1 MISVGTMVRWRP
13 DVVRDGPIGKITSY
27 RDART
32 AEIDGR
38 GWFVSVSLL
47 EPVDMLDDQDPIDP
61 MLAVIEQQLELIDDL
76 RGELKDA
83 TDEIEGLREYPDA
96 VVDCLEGYLLSKL
109 GQRRP
114 LTIQDPDLAELA
126 RAVFDGG
133 D

>member
-1 MISVGTMVRWRP
+1 MIPVGATVRWRP
-13 DVVRDGPIGKITSY
+13 DVVRGGPIGKVTSY

-47 EPVDMLDDQDPIDP
+47 EPVDMPDDP

-83 TDEIEGLREYPDA
+83 TDEIEGLREYLDA
-96 VVDCLEGYLLSKL
+96 VVDCLEGYLLAKL

>member
-1 MISVGTMVRWRP
+1 MIPVGATVRWRP
-13 DVVRDGPIGKITSY
+13 DVVRGGPIGKVTSY

-47 EPVDMLDDQDPIDP
+47 EPVDMPDDP

-96 VVDCLEGYLLSKL
+96 VVDCLEGYLLAKL

>member
-1 MISVGTMVRWRP
+1 MIPVGSTVRWRP
-13 DVVRDGPIGKITSY
+13 DIVRGGPIGKITSY

-38 GWFVSVSLL
+38 GWLVSASLL
-47 EPVDMLDDQDPIDP
+47 EAVDMPDDTDPTAP
-61 MLAVIEQQLELIDDL
+61 LLAVIEDQMEKLDDL

-96 VVDCLEGYLLSKL
+96 VVDCLEGYLLAKL